1 MAPKRELAYDSAE
14 AAAFFAAFGFADPRR
29 FALRE
34 AFFLSK

>member
-1 MAPKRELAYDSAE
+1 LRPKTEVAYDAAE
-14 AAAFFAAFGFADPRR
+14 AAAFFAAFGLEDPRR